1 MVKPALFDVD
11 EGEEVVLSR
20 ACEGEKTLREA
31 MESFSI
37 MYSERAIVTAYN
49 AFNTKET
56 PERILLASTENI
68 KAYFKGYPQD
78 AVTGHV

>member
-1 MVKPALFDVD
+1 
-11 EGEEVVLSR
+11 
-20 ACEGEKTLREA
+20 

-37 MYSERAIVTAYN
+37 MYSELAIVTAYN